1 MKIILYKDVPNL
13 GEEGDV
19 KTVADGYARNYLIP
33 KKFAVRYTKSTEI
46 ELAQKQQAI
55 ARRKEE
61 KSKSAADMK
70 TRIEGLKMELAL
82 AAGDKGKLFG
92 SVTTGAVAD
101 FLSSEGLQIERK
113 KIELPQGGV
122 KTVGS
127 HRIKVKLYG
136 GEEAELDLEVA
147 ASGEKPVIEEAP
159 EEVRVDSIGDDE
171 EEEIDEAYAELTAGM
186 KDPEGDDSGAS
197 EETVSEEPAAP
208 EADVSEEDEEAP
220 AEEEG

>member
-19 KTVADGYARNYLIP
+19 KIVADGYARNYLIP
-33 KKFAVRYTKSTEI
+33 KKFAVRYTKATEI

-55 ARRKEE
+55 VRRKEE
-61 KSKSAADMK
+61 KAKSAADMK
-70 TRIEGLKMELAL
+70 TRIEGMKMELAL
-82 AAGDKGKLFG
+82 AAGENGKLFG
-92 SVTTGAVAD
+92 SVTTTAIAD
-101 FLSSEGLQIERK
+101 FLASQGVEIERK

-136 GEEAELDLEVA
+136 GEEAELDLEVS

-159 EEVRVDSIGDDE
+159 EEVKVDSIGDDE
-171 EEEIDEAYAELTAGM
+171 EEVDEAYAELTAGREE
-186 KDPEGDDSGAS
+186 PEGDKAADFYDAS
-197 EETVSEEPAAP
+197 EAASSEDAEAA
-208 EADVSEEDEEAP
+208 SGDEETP
-220 AEEEG
+220 SEEEG